1 MGPITDRFVYRYELS
16 KSPGLVCAAW
26 QRKMWT
32 ILKAVVLNTN
42 LDKLKLPKQTPKNR
56 DERNDAVR
64 LMSFKSPQK
73 CIYNCSLFYL

>member
-1 MGPITDRFVYRYELS
+1 M
-16 KSPGLVCAAW
+16 CAAW

-73 CIYNCSLFYL
+73 CI

>member
-1 MGPITDRFVYRYELS
+1 MGPIIDGFVYSYELS
-16 KSPGLVCAAW
+16 KSSGPVCAAW

-42 LDKLKLPKQTPKNR
+42 IDKLKLPKQTPKNR

-73 CIYNCSLFYL
+73 CF